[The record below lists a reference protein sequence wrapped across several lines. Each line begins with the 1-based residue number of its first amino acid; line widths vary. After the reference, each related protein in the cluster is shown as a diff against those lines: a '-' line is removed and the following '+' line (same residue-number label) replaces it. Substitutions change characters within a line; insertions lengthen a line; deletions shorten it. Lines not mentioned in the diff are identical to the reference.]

1 VRRRPSTVFIQL
13 ARDRHAVW
21 VADAGGR
28 HLVGYLWVR
37 LLRDHQGYVPRLR
50 GYINHA

>member
-1 VRRRPSTVFIQL
+1 VL
-13 ARDRHAVW
+13 ARDHHAVW

-28 HLVGYLWVR
+28 QLVGYLWVR
-37 LLRDHQGYVPRLR
+37 LLRDRQGYLPRLR